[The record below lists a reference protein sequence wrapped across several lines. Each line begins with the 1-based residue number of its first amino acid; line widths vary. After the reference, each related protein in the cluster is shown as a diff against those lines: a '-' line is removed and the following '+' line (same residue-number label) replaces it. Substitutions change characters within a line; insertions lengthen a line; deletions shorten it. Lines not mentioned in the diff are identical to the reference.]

1 MHDQY
6 FDQHVWSGHRTRVE
20 ADLAAVANLGIKTL
34 RTALQ
39 WEYFEERHSWQFFD
53 LTLATMRRLGLDAI
67 VGLVHHGSGP
77 RHTDLLDPRFPEKLA
92 TYAFQIARRYPWVV
106 RYTPVN
112 EPNTTSRFSCLYGH
126 WYPHHRSMKTY
137 LRALLIELKATV
149 LSMQAIRTIQPRAE
163 LIYTED
169 GGGIFGTA
177 VTESS
182 REARSHRRW
191 LGTDLLCGR
200 VNSEHPLYETLRQQ
214 DIEEQEIDWFQE
226 NMCPPTVI
234 GLNYYVTSDRFLD
247 DRLHLYPPGFAGG
260 DSGQDLLVDI
270 EAVRVRPEGIRGI
283 ADVLQEAWKRYG
295 IAVAVTET
303 HLGGDSD
310 DQVRWLNET
319 WEGAR
324 RAALSGVD
332 VKAVTIWALFGSWN
346 WANLC
351 TQDAGVYEPGPFDLS
366 SGTPQV
372 TPLASFIQDLTRGRA
387 LHHPALAQVA
397 WWNRSDRI
405 SYAAAPPLE
414 CAS

>member
-20 ADLAAVANLGIKTL
+20 ADLAAVAALGFKTL

-39 WEYFEERHSWQFFD
+39 WEHYEQTQSWQFFD
-53 LTLATMRRLGLDAI
+53 QTFAAMQRLGMDAV

-77 RHTDLLDPRFPEKLA
+77 RHTDLLDPHFPEKLA
-92 TYAFQIARRYPWVV
+92 AYALQVARRYPWVT

-126 WYPHHRSMKTY
+126 WYPHHRSMKSY
-137 LRALLIELKATV
+137 LRALVTELKATV
-149 LSMQAIRTIQPRAE
+149 LSMQAIRTIQPLAE

-177 VTESS
+177 ATESF
-182 REARSHRRW
+182 REARDHRRW

-200 VNSEHPLYETLRQQ
+200 VTAEHQLYDALRQHG
-214 DIEEQEIDWFQE
+214 IEQWEIAWFQE
-226 NMCPPTVI
+226 NACPPAII
-234 GLNYYVTSDRFLD
+234 GLNYYLTSDRFLD
-247 DRLHLYPPGFAGG
+247 DRLALYPTGFAGG
-260 DSGQDLLVDI
+260 DSGVEPLVDI

-283 ADVLQEAWKRYG
+283 ANVLQEAWARYG

-310 DQVRWLNET
+310 DQIRWLNET
-319 WEGAR
+319 WEGAHQ
-324 RAALSGVD
+324 AALAGVD
-332 VKAVTIWALFGSWN
+332 VRAVTIWALFGSWN
-346 WANLC
+346 WSNLC
-351 TQDAGVYEPGPFDLS
+351 TRDMGVYEPGPFNLS
-366 SGTPQV
+366 SGRPEV
-372 TPLASFIQDLTRGRA
+372 TPLASAIEDITRGNAPRHAA
-387 LHHPALAQVA
+387 LSQIA

-405 SYAAAPPLE
+405 AYAAAP
-414 CAS
+414 SV